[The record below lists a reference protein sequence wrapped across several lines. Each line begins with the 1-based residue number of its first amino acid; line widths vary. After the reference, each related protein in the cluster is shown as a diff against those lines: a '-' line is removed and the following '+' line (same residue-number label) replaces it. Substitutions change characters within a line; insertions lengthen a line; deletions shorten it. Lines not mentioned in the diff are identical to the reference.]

1 MKYIVIYIIKIYQLT
16 LGLYVRGACRF
27 SPTCSE
33 YMKQAVLK
41 YGIIKGMWVGTRRL
55 IKCHP
60 YSKHYGIDE
69 V

>member
-41 YGIIKGMWVGTRRL
+41 YGIIKGMWMGTRRL

>member
-41 YGIIKGMWVGTRRL
+41 YGAIKGMGVGTRRL

>member
-16 LGLYVRGACRF
+16 LGLYVRGACKF

-41 YGIIKGMWVGTRRL
+41 YGAIKGMWMGTRRL

>member
-16 LGLYVRGACRF
+16 LGLYVRGVCRF

-41 YGIIKGMWVGTRRL
+41 YGAIKGMWMGTRRL

>member
-41 YGIIKGMWVGTRRL
+41 YGAVKGVWRGAGRL

>member
-41 YGIIKGMWVGTRRL
+41 YGFIKGMGMGTRRL

>member
-41 YGIIKGMWVGTRRL
+41 YGAIKGVWLGVRRL

>member
-41 YGIIKGMWVGTRRL
+41 YGAIKGMWMGTRRL

-60 YSKHYGIDE
+60 YSKHFGIDE

>member
-41 YGIIKGMWVGTRRL
+41 YGAIKGMWVGTRRL

>member
-1 MKYIVIYIIKIYQLT
+1 MKYIVIYIIKTYQLT
-16 LGLYVRGACRF
+16 FGLYVKGACRF

-41 YGIIKGMWVGTRRL
+41 YGAIKGMWMGTRRL

>member
-41 YGIIKGMWVGTRRL
+41 YGAIKGMWMGTRRL

>member
-41 YGIIKGMWVGTRRL
+41 YGAIKGMWMGTRRL
-55 IKCHP
+55 IKCRP

>member
-41 YGIIKGMWVGTRRL
+41 YGATKGVWVGTRRL

>member
-1 MKYIVIYIIKIYQLT
+1 MKYVVIYIIKIYQLT

-41 YGIIKGMWVGTRRL
+41 YGAIKGMWMGTRRL